1 MFEKVCE
8 RNCLIFNVKWSIKLT
23 TNIAIEKMHRDQG
36 AESMRLRRSLHT
48 NGRSGRF
55 LVDVAMSSWS
65 QDLPSVGAPSW
76 DGASWWTQPWAD
88 DLRACPLWGLHHGM
102 VLPGGHSHEQMITG
116 LALCG
121 NPIMEFPTQIDEGR
135 KIITMFYLC
144 AFHMDSILKS
154 HHNSDVMGVCTQREA
169 STGKNHSMFYYRNCL
184 CVLNRSA
191 VSYSLQPHGL

>member
-102 VLPGGHSHEQMITG
+102 VLPGGCSHEKLITG

-121 NPIMEFPTQIDEGR
+121 GS
-135 KIITMFYLC
+135 ITGWCFLVDAAMSSWSQGLPSVGTPSWNFQ
-144 AFHMDSILKS
+144 LKL
-154 HHNSDVMGVCTQREA
+154 MKA
-169 STGKNHSMFYYRNCL
+169 GKLSPCFT
-184 CVLNRSA
+184 CVLSIWTA
-191 VSYSLQPHGL
+191 F